1 MKEKIEE
8 KLKYYENQVT
18 NNTDRFLFSNLRK
31 DRDILIKNR
40 ERVKVYK
47 EILKE
52 L

>member
-1 MKEKIEE
+1 MKKEIEE
-8 KLKYYENQVT
+8 KLKYYENQVV
-18 NNTDRFLFSNLRK
+18 NNTDRFLYSNLRK
-31 DRDILIKNR
+31 DRDILVKNR